1 MVIKA
6 ESVSRSQR
14 NGAIG
19 LTQEEQISVL
29 DDERFRDV
37 AVDGMNLWD
46 EIRVFFSD
54 NRVARRRERLALFS
68 HDSSEKINAALQIL
82 ALQIL
87 RRKSGSLKL
96 RLKFRKF

>member
-6 ESVSRSQR
+6 ESVSGSQR

-19 LTQEEQISVL
+19 LAQEEQISVF
-29 DDERFRDV
+29 DDERFRDI

-46 EIRVFFSD
+46 EIRVFFVS
-54 NRVARRRERLALFS
+54 NGVARAASVCPCLVMIPV
-68 HDSSEKINAALQIL
+68 KINAWLQMP

-87 RRKSGSLKL
+87 RRKSATAKI
-96 RLKFRKF
+96 